1 VLVLCR
7 RGLNL
12 LFFHFFVLLL
22 CSWRPMCLFLVSK
35 ALLWRSWRE
44 YYRVQVTIILHWSTE
59 ACGGDARKASPSFAA
74 REAPLRDARCHDA
87 RISPERQLQTSQR
100 KVICAFSAAAGR
112 CDAQIMICSDKI
124 QGLPP
129 RLWWPHFHLIKISF
143 DGIRIFKTFL
153 TTWLLLYWTN
163 QISLLRFCY
172 IPSNV
177 HKLYRWCG
185 LCLVKLYQSVMM
197 VKLVLAGVML
207 DDETRSVVMFFVSNL
222 ASVITMTSLN
232 DTYIWRHVTPNNALE

>member
-1 VLVLCR
+1 VTVLEGVLQGSGNYNPPLEHRSVR
-7 RGLNL
+7 R
-12 LFFHFFVLLL
+12 
-22 CSWRPMCLFLVSK
+22 R
-35 ALLWRSWRE
+35 RT
-44 YYRVQVTIILHWSTE
+44 Q
-59 ACGGDARKASPSFAA
+59 SFAFLRRTRGSSPRCEMPRCTDIA
-74 REAPLRDARCHDA
+74 GAPAPNQSAEGDY
-87 RISPERQLQTSQR
+87 
-100 KVICAFSAAAGR
+100 CAFSAAAGR